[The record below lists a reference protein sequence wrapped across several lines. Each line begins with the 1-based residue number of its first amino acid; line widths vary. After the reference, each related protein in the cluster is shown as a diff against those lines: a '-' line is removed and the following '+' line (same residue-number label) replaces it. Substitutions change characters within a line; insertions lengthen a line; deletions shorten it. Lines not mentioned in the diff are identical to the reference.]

1 MPLGDDARTVS
12 DEEMQSFYK
21 AGVFG
26 KVSFVRGQKRTVS
39 QTILG
44 LCEEIYRRKS
54 ILRLGRESKVLR
66 YNSVQTL
73 SQNGSTAYVNLSDMK
88 LVPVYDSDD
97 GKLIL
102 SAVDK
107 PDIRFSDV
115 IGAQDAKDELA
126 YFVRYLKDPRGI
138 CAAASRRPRACCCTA
153 LRERA
158 KRCSPRR
165 WRGNRTSPFCRR
177 KATSF

>member
-1 MPLGDDARTVS
+1 M
-12 DEEMQSFYK
+12 
-21 AGVFG
+21 
-26 KVSFVRGQKRTVS
+26 
-39 QTILG
+39 
-44 LCEEIYRRKS
+44 
-54 ILRLGRESKVLR
+54 
-66 YNSVQTL
+66 QTL

-126 YFVRYLKDPRGI
+126 YFVRYLKDPARYMRSGVK
-138 CAAASRRPRACCCTA
+138 APKGVLLYGPPGTGKT
-153 LRERA
+153 LLA
-158 KRCSPRR
+158 KAMAGESDV
-165 WRGNRTSPFCRR
+165 TLFCRR